1 MAKEESK
8 RFNYVAMA
16 VTGIATLAY
25 LSMFFGVGVTD
36 VNGHAVYVA
45 RYVDWFF
52 TTPFFL
58 LDLAL
63 FAGAD
68 DADTFYVMLLNALC
82 IAAGAIGALNPD
94 CAWAMFT
101 FGMVCFALFNMKL
114 FGGIASKAADCG
126 PDVAG
131 RYQLVA

>member
-1 MAKEESK
+1 MAM
-8 RFNYVAMA
+8 YCGA
-16 VTGIATLAY
+16 GI
-25 LSMFFGVGVTD
+25 SNVDGV
-36 VNGHAVYVA
+36 NIYWM